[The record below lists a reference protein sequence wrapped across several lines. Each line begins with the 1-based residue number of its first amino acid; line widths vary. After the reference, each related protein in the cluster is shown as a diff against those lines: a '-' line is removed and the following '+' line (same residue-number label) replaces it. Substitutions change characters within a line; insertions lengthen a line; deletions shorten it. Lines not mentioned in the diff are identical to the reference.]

1 MHKNKIVFHIK
12 RAVQYST
19 LNHKYDR
26 LTGWGVSYK
35 QWDEVGDGRL
45 PFGEAVKVTGGV
57 FLGFLSW
64 WQLVQGQMV
73 LLFKELT
80 CTRGEPWTKCR
91 QMVYCPTILNSF
103 HLVFVGHLENSFK
116 VFLVKG
122 KIFHISDL
130 ENLACYVIHLTEKV
144 NYKMIDYLKIP
155 SNNPTKNLV
164 FLIYLGMFF

>member
-12 RAVQYST
+12 SAVQYLT
-19 LNHKYDR
+19 FNYKYDR

-35 QWDEVGDGRL
+35 QWDEVRDGRL

-80 CTRGEPWTKCR
+80 CTGGEPWTKCR
-91 QMVYCPTILNSF
+91 QQKWFIVQQYWTAGISWKT
-103 HLVFVGHLENSFK
+103 LENSFK

-130 ENLACYVIHLTEKV
+130 GNLAGYLIHLTEKV
-144 NYKMIDYLKIP
+144 N
-155 SNNPTKNLV
+155 
-164 FLIYLGMFF
+164 